1 MHPLLD
7 VRGVSKTY
15 EAHGAPVTALWG
27 VSFSVDRGEFIAL
40 VGPSGCGKSTM
51 LRIIGD
57 LLAPSAGD
65 VRVDGQPASQ
75 ARVAGKFSYVF
86 QNPVLLPWRTVRD
99 NVALPLEVLGNRR
112 ATSRTPESLLAK
124 VGIGEAAGR
133 YPSQL
138 SGGMKQRV
146 ALARAFTFD
155 PELLLMDEPFGA
167 VDELTRDVLN
177 LELLRIWSEIQ
188 VTVLLVTH
196 SIAEAVF
203 LADRV
208 LVMSSNPGSI
218 RRIHKIDF
226 ARPRDSKLKDSLQF
240 QGLVRCI
247 REDLG

>member
-1 MHPLLD
+1 VSQLLD
-7 VRGVSKTY
+7 VEGVSKTY
-15 EAHGAPVTALWG
+15 ESNGVQVAALAD
-27 VSFSVDRGEFIAL
+27 VNFSADRGEFIAL

-57 LLAPSAGD
+57 LLTPSAGR
-65 VRVDGQPASQ
+65 VTVDGLPAHQ
-75 ARVAGKFSYVF
+75 ARMAGKFSYVF
-86 QNPVLLPWRTVRD
+86 QNPVLLPWRNVRD
-99 NVALPLEVLGNRR
+99 NVALPLEVLGHRR
-112 ATSRTPESLLAK
+112 GTSRTPDILLEKMGIKESASQ
-124 VGIGEAAGR
+124 
-133 YPSQL
+133 YPDQL
-138 SGGMKQRV
+138 SGGMKQRA

-177 LELLRIWSEIQ
+177 LELLRIWSDIR

-208 LVMSSNPGSI
+208 IVMSRPPQSV
-218 RRIHKIDF
+218 RRIYDVDF
-226 ARPRDSKLKDSLQF
+226 ARPRGPKLKELTQF
-240 QGLVRCI
+240 QEMVKCI